1 MSTSRR
7 IGILTGGGDVP
18 GLNSVI
24 KSVVY
29 RSTELG
35 YDVLGLRRGW
45 EALTHM
51 RPGADLDPDYVRP
64 LDRANT
70 RTIDRTGGTAL
81 HSSRTNPKRMRA
93 GNLPEFAGPD
103 RLAAMQAAD
112 GIYDFTPVVLE
123 NLERLGIDTLISIG
137 GDDTLSY
144 SKVLADAGVQVIAIP
159 KTMDND
165 VRGTEY
171 CIGFSTAITRAKDAI
186 QRQRT
191 TLGSHERIGV
201 FRIFGRNAGFTALYT
216 AYVTSAR
223 CVIPEYRFDL
233 QHLVDVL
240 VEDRRNNPSR
250 YSFVIASEGAL
261 PAGMELKEVGEADA
275 YGHRHKASIGEFLA
289 EEIRRR
295 TGIETVDSE
304 LTYDLRSGDP
314 DALDQMVAITFAN
327 VAMELVVDGK
337 SGFMTAIRDGRY
349 SFCPIP
355 EPGARTVDVEHQYN
369 VDRYRPQYGNK
380 LGLPIMLTQPVI

>member
-51 RPGADLDPDYVRP
+51 RPGAKPDPEYVRP
-64 LDRANT
+64 LDRVNT

-93 GNLPEFAGPD
+93 GNLPDFVGPD
-103 RLAAMQAAD
+103 RLAVLQTGD

-123 NLERLGIDTLISIG
+123 NLERLGIDTLVSIG

-144 SKVLADAGVQVIAIP
+144 SKVLADAGIQIIAIP

-165 VRGTEY
+165 VLGTEY
-171 CIGFSTAITRAKDAI
+171 CIGFSTAVTRAKDAI
-186 QRQRT
+186 NRQRT

-223 CVIPEYRFDL
+223 CVIPESRFDL
-233 QHLVDVL
+233 QRLVDVL

-261 PAGMELKEVGEADA
+261 PVGMELKEVGEADA

-289 EEIRRR
+289 GEIRHR

-327 VAMELVVDGK
+327 VAMELIVEGK
-337 SGFMTAIRDGRY
+337 SGYMTAIRDGRY

-380 LGLPIMLTQPVI
+380 IGLPIMLTQTVV